1 MWHPFSWTEAI
12 AVYDRCLGHHA
23 IDWKTQESRMTKKCR
38 AGLCIPVLTR
48 HFFVIQPPCRVRS
61 LLTIS
66 VMTFQTRLEC
76 TVAFIIHNRIWTFWL
91 LETLAESLSWSF
103 RYGKPTRT
111 PGALYP
117 RLRNLMNTFI
127 YTSLSDL
134 FLIQSLE

>member
-1 MWHPFSWTEAI
+1 MDRSHRRLRSLSWS
-12 AVYDRCLGHHA
+12 
-23 IDWKTQESRMTKKCR
+23 SRYRLEDSGEQNDEKMSRGTLHSCSY
-38 AGLCIPVLTR
+38 ATFFR
-48 HFFVIQPPCRVRS
+48 HSPSCCVRS

-76 TVAFIIHNRIWTFWL
+76 TVALIIHNRIWTFWL

-134 FLIQSLE
+134 FLIQSLV